1 MGIHLNILMCMYAH
15 ESVIGYE
22 ELEKSVGH

>member
-1 MGIHLNILMCMYAH
+1 MGIHFYILMCMYAH

-22 ELEKSVGH
+22 EMNKSVGH